1 MNTLGRKTPFIL
13 LIGDIVICT
22 VALWLTLL
30 IRYQTIP
37 GYELF
42 FIHLVPFLTLFAL
55 WILSYFIA
63 GLYEKST
70 AILRASTYQ
79 TLLYAQLANAGLA
92 VGFFYFYPTSIT
104 PKTNLLL
111 YFFVSTLLIFAWR
124 ALVYRFVIRE
134 KRSEAI
140 VIGSGSEL
148 KELKEVGYTQV
159 FDLEAPSQSFENDI
173 KALVSKGMSL
183 IIIDLSHPKVQGLLP
198 ELYNLLLS
206 KIRFIDI
213 HQVYESVFNRVAL
226 SLVTHSWFLENISA
240 SPKYVYDII
249 KRVMDFTLAG
259 IAGLLSL
266 VVYPFVYVAI
276 KLDDKGPVFI
286 LQERIGKDN
295 KVIKIPKFRSMR
307 ASDKGAWVK
316 EGDDRITR
324 VGKFLRKSRIDELP
338 QLFSVVKGD
347 MSLVGPRPDIYN
359 LGVKL
364 SEEIPYYTLR
374 TIIKPGLSGWAQIRQ
389 ELPPQSLEETKV
401 RLAYDFYYIKH
412 RSLFLDIKIALQTIA
427 TLLSRSGK

>member
-13 LIGDIVICT
+13 LIGDIVICV

-30 IRYQTIP
+30 IRYQVIP
-37 GYELF
+37 DSELF
-42 FIHLVPFLTLFAL
+42 FSHLVPFLTLFLL
-55 WILSYFIA
+55 WVLSYFIA
-63 GLYEKST
+63 GLYERST

-79 TLLYAQLANAGLA
+79 TLLYAQLANAALA

-111 YFFVSTLLIFAWR
+111 YFFVSTLLIFGWR
-124 ALVYRFVIRE
+124 AFVYRFVIRE
-134 KRSEAI
+134 KREEAI

-148 KELKEVGYTQV
+148 KELKDVGYSQV
-159 FDLEAPSQSFENDI
+159 FDLDAPSQNLEKDV
-173 KALVSKGMSL
+173 KAIVSKGASM
-183 IIIDLSHPKVQGLLP
+183 IVIDLSHPKVQGLLP

-226 SLVTHSWFLENISA
+226 TLVTHSWFLENISA
-240 SPKYVYDII
+240 SPKHVYDII

-259 IAGLLSL
+259 VGSLVSL

-276 KLDDKGPVFI
+276 KLDDMGPVFVV
-286 LQERIGKDN
+286 QERIGKDN
-295 KVIKIPKFRSMR
+295 KVIKLLKFRSMR
-307 ASDKGAWVK
+307 ASDKGVWVK

-324 VGKFLRKSRIDELP
+324 VGKFIRKTRIDELP

-347 MSLVGPRPDIYN
+347 MSLVGPRPDIYD
-359 LGVKL
+359 LGLKL